1 MSRKE
6 VAHALVTERRVGGK
20 PVIYGGEME
29 RVIRRRYSVNTM
41 LVRLQLALLTGL
53 ALVRIRAT
61 TIWRRYPA
69 AREGQSFLE
78 YALVL
83 AVIAV
88 IVLISAQAL
97 GLDLAAVFNRIRNRL
112 GSLG

>member
-1 MSRKE
+1 MK
-6 VAHALVTERRVGGK
+6 
-20 PVIYGGEME
+20 
-29 RVIRRRYSVNTM
+29 TM
-41 LVRLQLALLTGL
+41 MLRMQLALIAGL
-53 ALVRIRAT
+53 ASLWGRLSPVRRSH
-61 TIWRRYPA
+61 PA

-88 IVLISAQAL
+88 IVLVAAQAL
-97 GLDLAAVFNRIRNRL
+97 GVDLAAVFERIRNRL

>member
-1 MSRKE
+1 MVLRWQ
-6 VAHALVTERRVGGK
+6 VALFAG
-20 PVIYGGEME
+20 I
-29 RVIRRRYSVNTM
+29 
-41 LVRLQLALLTGL
+41 ALL
-53 ALVRIRAT
+53 RARMVAMG
-61 TIWRRYPA
+61 RRSSA

-88 IVLISAQAL
+88 IVLVAAQAF
-97 GLDLAAVFNRIRNRL
+97 GVDLAAVFERIRNRL

>member
-1 MSRKE
+1 M
-6 VAHALVTERRVGGK
+6 
-20 PVIYGGEME
+20 
-29 RVIRRRYSVNTM
+29 NTM
-41 LVRLQLALLTGL
+41 MVRLQLALLAGL
-53 ALVRIRAT
+53 ALARARAMAV
-61 TIWRRYPA
+61 WRRYPA

-88 IVLISAQAL
+88 IVLVAAQAF
-97 GLDLAAVFNRIRNRL
+97 GVDLAAVFNRIRNRL

>member
-1 MSRKE
+1 MK
-6 VAHALVTERRVGGK
+6 
-20 PVIYGGEME
+20 
-29 RVIRRRYSVNTM
+29 TM
-41 LVRLQLALLTGL
+41 MLRWQLALFAYL
-53 ALVRIRAT
+53 ALLRARAT
-61 TIWRRYPA
+61 AIRRAYPV

-88 IVLISAQAL
+88 IVLVAAQAF
-97 GLDLAAVFNRIRNRL
+97 GVDLAAVFERIRNRL